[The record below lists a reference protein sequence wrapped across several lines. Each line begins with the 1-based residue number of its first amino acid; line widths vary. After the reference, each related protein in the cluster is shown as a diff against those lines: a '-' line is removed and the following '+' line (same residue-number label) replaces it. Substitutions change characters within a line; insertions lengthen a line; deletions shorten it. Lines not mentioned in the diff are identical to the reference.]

1 MPHQESG
8 AFQHSIL
15 YFFVY
20 EQIGRWRQAKMC
32 NVSEGITDSEI
43 SCRLLCIGIC
53 ICSNEYAQFTMQRQ
67 KEDLNGAVGQS
78 ISSWGC
84 PPPKRYHCVR
94 KFRQCIC
101 IRNSRNPKSY
111 CQRQLQDQIFGCR
124 IVNYSIWQL
133 YTTVVPETCSIEMY

>member
-53 ICSNEYAQFTMQRQ
+53 ICSNEYAQFTTQRQ

-78 ISSWGC
+78 ISSWGLPTPQEIPLC
-84 PPPKRYHCVR
+84 KE
-94 KFRQCIC
+94 
-101 IRNSRNPKSY
+101 S
-111 CQRQLQDQIFGCR
+111 
-124 IVNYSIWQL
+124 
-133 YTTVVPETCSIEMY
+133 